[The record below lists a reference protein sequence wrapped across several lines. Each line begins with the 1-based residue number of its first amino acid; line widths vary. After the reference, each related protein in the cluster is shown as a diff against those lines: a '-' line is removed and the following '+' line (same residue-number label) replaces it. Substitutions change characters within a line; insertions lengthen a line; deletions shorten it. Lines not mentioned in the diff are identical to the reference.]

1 MLRWLSVF
9 VFFAFAMGVSAQRTT
24 VINNFEGDTS
34 KTGLSDMILQ
44 HSEEHVVII
53 NYYSNASQ
61 DEESRLQSLISD
73 ALYYYL
79 DQSVMIEK
87 DEVKLRKSP
96 KKMMKEMDAI
106 VSDGLKYYSF
116 REKESFKGFTPS
128 VLLELDDL
136 ENLSWKNDLN
146 HIAEANGLE
155 GRSDE
160 ENAYL
165 YVQGHLS
172 EVKLQ
177 VEKELGFFTE
187 GNMMALVA
195 VDSTA
200 IAEGKAELL
209 EEVQN
214 FEKHDELKPISL
226 DFSLNTMN
234 LLASAED
241 VALPS
246 YQTPPP
252 PAPAASSDDF
262 SERILTLLEANNAR
276 MTFLEE
282 ELLRMKKKENEVPP
296 AVQQQLD
303 EIRGMVASLASDDER
318 ITPLLTPTTNLP
330 EAVNI
335 YFKKGGAQFDL
346 NAEFMISELTDILI
360 KNPRLRVVVTG
371 YADSSGD
378 EKLNLLLSKSRAERI
393 QRRILDSG
401 VDKHRVM
408 VNFFGDREASG
419 NPDRDR
425 KVVVEFIQY

>member
-1 MLRWLSVF
+1 MIRWLLAF
-9 VFFAFAMGVSAQRTT
+9 VFFASAMGTSAQNKT
-24 VINNFEGDTS
+24 VINHFEGDTS

-44 HSEEHVVII
+44 HSEEHAVII
-53 NYYSNASQ
+53 NYYSNASK
-61 DEESRLQSLISD
+61 DEENRLHSLIAD

-79 DQSVMIEK
+79 DQSVMIGK

-106 VSDGLKYYSF
+106 VSDGLRYYSF
-116 REKESFKGFTPS
+116 REKTSFKGFTPS

-136 ENLSWKNDLN
+136 ADLNWKNSLD
-146 HIAEANGLE
+146 HIAEANGLK
-155 GRSDE
+155 GRSKE

-165 YVQGHLS
+165 YVQGHLA

-177 VEKELGFFTE
+177 VEKELGFFTD

-195 VDSTA
+195 VDSTS
-200 IAEGKAELL
+200 IAEKQAELL

-246 YQTPPP
+246 YQTL
-252 PAPAASSDDF
+252 PAPTQSDDF

-282 ELLRMKKKENEVPP
+282 ELLRMKKKESEVPP

-318 ITPLLTPTTNLP
+318 ITPLIGPTTNLP

-335 YFKKGGAQFDL
+335 YFKKGAAQFDL

-360 KNPRLRVVVTG
+360 KNPRLRIVVTG
-371 YADSSGD
+371 YADSTGD
-378 EKLNLLLSKSRAERI
+378 EKHNLLLSKSRAERI
-393 QRRILDSG
+393 QRRILVSG
-401 VDKHRVM
+401 VDKYRVM

-419 NPDRDR
+419 NPEKDR

>member
-1 MLRWLSVF
+1 MLRWLSSCL
-9 VFFAFAMGVSAQRTT
+9 FFAFAMGLCAQNTT
-24 VINNFEGDTS
+24 VINHFEGDTS
-34 KTGLSDMILQ
+34 KTGLSDMLLQ

-53 NYYSNASQ
+53 NYYSNASN
-61 DEESRLQSLISD
+61 EEENRLHSLLTD

-79 DQSVMIEK
+79 DQSIIIEK

-96 KKMMKEMDAI
+96 KKMKKEMDAI
-106 VSDGLKYYSF
+106 VADGLRYYSF

-128 VLLELDDL
+128 VLIELDDL
-136 ENLSWKNDLN
+136 ENLNWKNNLD
-146 HIAEANGLE
+146 HIAQANGIE

-165 YVQGHLS
+165 YVQGYLS

-200 IAEGKAELL
+200 IAKEQAELL

-214 FEKHDELKPISL
+214 FEKHDQLKPISL

-246 YQTPPP
+246 YQTPP
-252 PAPAASSDDF
+252 APAAPLDDF
-262 SERILTLLEANNAR
+262 SERILALLEANNAR

-318 ITPLLTPTTNLP
+318 ITPLITPTTNLP

-335 YFKKGGAQFDL
+335 YFKKGGVQFDL

-393 QRRILDSG
+393 QHRILDSG

-419 NPDRDR
+419 NPDKDR